1 MTTTIDMATANHE
14 RVSKALELLKRGLGP
29 FVQQEFT
36 NTYKDGAMTEASK
49 IITFDSLNTKKPI
62 MEWDVSVLLKLMWD
76 SWHNVFRNILGQ
88 PVRNLV
94 SELRD
99 HRNRWAHQEYFSTD
113 DTYRVLDS
121 TGRLLTAIS
130 ASQVNEIEK
139 MKTELRRLL
148 VDEQALMEKRKS
160 ADSAIE
166 SSADGLDIVGQRLS
180 EPLPDAVQL
189 KECDVAVINDQES
202 QRRYIPVQ
210 RKQSRSETS
219 KSHSQGQTWDH
230 NKPENQDG
238 FINGLIKNNMS
249 VKEIEI
255 AFAKR
260 FPEHTNP
267 ASRVRRHIN
276 HLKKDHKDFPFE
288 ETNDGKFVPKK

>member
-1 MTTTIDMATANHE
+1 MTTIDMATANHE

-49 IITFDSLNTKKPI
+49 IITFDSLNAKKPI
-62 MEWDVSVLLKLMWD
+62 MEWDVSVLLKLMWE
-76 SWHNVFRNILGQ
+76 SWYNVFRNILGQ

-160 ADSAIE
+160 TDSAIE
-166 SSADGLDIVGQRLS
+166 SSADGLGIVKQRLS
-180 EPLPDAVQL
+180 EPLPDAVQF

-202 QRRYIPVQ
+202 QLSYIPVQ

-238 FINGLIKNNMS
+238 FINGCIKNSMS
-249 VKEIEI
+249 IKEIGI
-255 AFAKR
+255 AFAKM

-267 ASRVRRHIN
+267 VSRVRRHIN

-288 ETNDGKFVPKK
+288 ETSDGKFVPTK